1 MTAPSPRTIAMV
13 TSIVRSVVARME
25 SEGTI
30 DTDEA
35 AAMEALREEVPD
47 VDMVLSRLLR
57 AMGEAEAN
65 RDAVG
70 GRIKA
75 LQARSARFDRQYDNY
90 RAAVMSILDAC
101 QLTKWQSPEYTV
113 SVREGKPAVVISD
126 VEALPAGYTITETKP
141 DRAVIKAAMEQ
152 GVVIPGVEWGNGGVI
167 MTVRDK

>member
-25 SEGTI
+25 QEGTI

-47 VDMVLSRLLR
+47 VDVVLTRLLR

-65 RDAVG
+65 RRAITE
-70 GRIKA
+70 RINA
-75 LQARSARFDRQYDNY
+75 LSVRKARFDGQYDSF
-90 RAAVMSILDAC
+90 RAAVQSILDVC

-126 VEALPAGYTITETKP
+126 VKSLPAEYTRTETKP
-141 DRAVIKAAMEQ
+141 DRAAIKAAMEQ
-152 GVVIPGVEWGNGGVI
+152 GVVIPGVEWGNGGAI
-167 MTVRDK
+167 MVVRDK

>member
-35 AAMEALREEVPD
+35 AAMEALRQEVPD
-47 VDMVLSRLLR
+47 VDMVLTRLLR

-65 RDAVG
+65 RDAVI
-70 GRIKA
+70 GRAKSLMTRA
-75 LQARSARFDRQYDNY
+75 ERFNRQYDSL

-101 QLTKWQSPEYTV
+101 QLTKWQSPEHTV

-126 VEALPAGYTITETKP
+126 VDALPAEYTKTETKP
-141 DRAVIKAAMEQ
+141 DRAAIKAAMEQ

-167 MTVRDK
+167 MVVRDK

>member
-47 VDMVLSRLLR
+47 VDMVLTRLYR
-57 AMGEAEAN
+57 AMKEAEKAHKMLKE
-65 RDAVG
+65 
-70 GRIKA
+70 RIEVLDQRA
-75 LQARSARFDRQYDNY
+75 ARFDRKAKNF
-90 RAAVMSILDAC
+90 RAVAMSILDVC

-113 SVREGKPAVVISD
+113 FVTEGDAPIVISD
-126 VEALPAGYTITETKP
+126 VDALPAEYTRTEIKP
-141 DRAVIKAAMEQ
+141 DRAAIKAAMEQ